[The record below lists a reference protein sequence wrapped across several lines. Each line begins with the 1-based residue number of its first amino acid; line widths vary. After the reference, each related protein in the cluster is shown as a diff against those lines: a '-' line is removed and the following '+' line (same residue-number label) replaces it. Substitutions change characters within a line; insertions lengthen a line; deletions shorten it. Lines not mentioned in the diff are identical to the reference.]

1 MAMRLV
7 VDIALAHIRSRTRQ
21 TIISLFGV
29 ATGVGFTIAMA
40 ALMQGSQEDFVR
52 KMIDAMPHIT
62 ISDEFRRPPLQPIE
76 RLNPGG
82 AVALRG
88 VKPKEELRGIRN
100 VHARIA
106 RLRDLPGVAVGPT
119 LRGQIVIRYGG
130 RDVSAALVGTEPE
143 TERNVSKLADDLREG
158 SLDGLRRTANALII
172 GSGIAEKLGA
182 RMGSSLTVSSPVG
195 LTRRMKVVGI
205 FHTGVTGFDN
215 GQAYTLLKTA
225 QVLQDRPNVIN
236 EIRLRLDDVNQAR
249 DIAHRIEAF
258 VGYRSESWEEANESI
273 LEVFFIRNIIMF
285 TVVGAILIV
294 AGFGIFNIISTI
306 TYEKA
311 RDIAILKS
319 LGFRERDIRAIF
331 LYEGLLM
338 GFGGSVLG
346 WGLGY
351 GLSTVLASI
360 PFEVEAFTEITS
372 LPILY
377 SPLHYAAAG
386 AAAMIAAAIAG
397 YLPARRAARLNPVD
411 IIRGAT

>member
-1 MAMRLV
+1 MKLII
-7 VDIALAHIRSRTRQ
+7 DIALAHIRSRRRQ
-21 TIISLFGV
+21 TIISLLGV
-29 ATGVGFTIAMA
+29 ATGVGFSIAMA
-40 ALMQGSQEDFVR
+40 ALMQGSQEDFV
-52 KMIDAMPHIT
+52 KQMIDAMPHVT
-62 ISDEFRRPPLQPIE
+62 ISDEFRRPPLQPID

-106 RLRDLPGVAVGPT
+106 RLRELPGIGIGPT
-119 LRGQIVIRYGG
+119 LRGQAVIRYGG
-130 RDVSAALVGTEPE
+130 KDVSVTLVGTKPE
-143 TERNVSKLADDLREG
+143 TERRVSNLEDDLRAG
-158 SLDGLRRTANALII
+158 SLDGLRTTANALIV
-172 GSGIAEKLGA
+172 GSGVARKLGA
-182 RMGSSLTVSSPVG
+182 QMNSSLTVSSPVG
-195 LTRRMKVVGI
+195 SARRMKVVGI
-205 FHTGVTGFDN
+205 FHTGVTAFDN
-215 GQAYTLLKTA
+215 GQAYSLLKTA

-236 EIRLRLDDVNQAR
+236 QIRLRLDDVTQAR
-249 DIAHRIEAF
+249 DVARRIEAL

-319 LGFRERDIRAIF
+319 LGFRQLDIRTIF
-331 LYEGLLM
+331 LFEGLLM
-338 GFGGSVLG
+338 GVGGSVLG

-351 GLSTVLASI
+351 GLTTALASI
-360 PFEVEAFTEITS
+360 PFEVEAFTELTR

-377 SPLHYAAAG
+377 SPVHYIVAG
-386 AAAMIAAAIAG
+386 AAAVIAAGIAG
-397 YLPARRAARLNPVD
+397 YMPARRAARLNPVD
-411 IIRGAT
+411 IIRGAA